1 MRGREL
7 VLPEA
12 RPQRVG
18 RDDEDD
24 RVEGQEDQDGDV
36 EVVPGADGGQEAAVA
51 TNTGPDFGPL
61 ESINQEDQQSHE
73 NRDSYA
79 DEKVYQESP
88 IVLLVLE
95 LDWSADEGPEEI
107 EAEDRHPAEHQDSGE
122 VERIAD
128 QSARVAGYGQEILLP

>member
-1 MRGREL
+1 MRGSEL

-107 EAEDRHPAEHQDSGE
+107 EAED
-122 VERIAD
+122 
-128 QSARVAGYGQEILLP
+128 